1 MTSKMTTKPKS
12 REIEPD
18 IAFHPG
24 GLLGE
29 EIEVRGMTQTAL
41 AAAMGR
47 PLKAVNEIIR
57 GKKTITAETAIQLEQ
72 VLGIPALFWLRQQ
85 ARYDLY
91 RARLDTGGG
100 ATGSTR

>member
-1 MTSKMTTKPKS
+1 MTSEMTTKPKS
-12 REIEPD
+12 REIESD

-47 PLKAVNEIIR
+47 PLKAINEIIR

-72 VLGIPALFWLRQQ
+72 VLSIPALFWLRQQ

-91 RARLDTGGG
+91 RARIDARDAAAE
-100 ATGSTR
+100 ATH